1 MRILYVCIALDELSP
16 SLANQVNWVR
26 ALTTTPGI
34 DHVTVLAAAQVG
46 RRPARRRRG
55 DRDAGGRWSS
65 RRLRKVLRFERAV
78 RSVDLADIDLVWIA
92 MGGGPY
98 PLLLLPAKLRHR
110 LPMVQWKADS
120 VVTARTRLYARWCTD
135 LLLTA
140 TPGSLPL
147 DVGTV
152 RAIGHGVDTAR
163 FAPPEVPAPR
173 QRDLVVVGRIAPV
186 KRIDAV
192 LRAIAAVRDRTG
204 TAPTLDIVGNADSA
218 QQELRRSLD
227 AQVHDLDL
235 TDAVRFVGPVPYA
248 ELPARL
254 ATYGAMVQLGE
265 GALDKAVL
273 EAMAVGL
280 PIITSNGRTIEALP
294 DDLAAQVTVPVDGTD
309 AHAERIE
316 ATLALDAAGR
326 TALGRRLRQVVVDGH
341 ALDTFF
347 TRALTACA
355 DEGLLR
361 WPPADIASTAGGAA

>member
-26 ALTTTPGI
+26 ALAATPGI
-34 DHVTVLAAAQVG
+34 DHVTVLAARVG
-46 RRPARRRRG
+46 QADLPAGVDVIESR
-55 DRDAGGRWSS
+55 AGRWSS
-65 RRLRKVLRFERAV
+65 RRLRKVVRFERAL
-78 RSVDLADIDLVWIA
+78 RSIDFAAIDLVWIA

-98 PLLLLPAKLRHR
+98 PPLLLPAKLRHR

-163 FAPPEVPAPR
+163 FAPPELPPPR

-218 QQELRRSLD
+218 QHDLRRSLD
-227 AQVHDLDL
+227 AQVRDLDL
-235 TDAVRFVGPVPYA
+235 TDAVTFVGPVPYA

-273 EAMAVGL
+273 EAMSVGL

-294 DDLAAQVTVPVDGTD
+294 DDLAAQVAVPVDDTA
-309 AHAERIE
+309 AHAARIG
-316 ATLALDAAGR
+316 ATLALDVADRA
-326 TALGRRLRQVVVDGH
+326 ALGQRLRQVVVDGH

-361 WPPADIASTAGGAA
+361 WPPADVASTSGGAA